1 MQLTGIGLYSF
12 QEAALL
18 TGIST
23 ANLRRWL
30 RGYQSGRGEE
40 KRTMPPLWKTELAD
54 SELDGLSFH
63 DLLEARFV
71 KAFHQ
76 HGVSLQT
83 IRIIAA
89 HARELFD
96 SPYPFTCK
104 RFQTDG
110 KTIFAESL
118 HESGEPELLDLRG
131 KQIVFNK
138 IIRPFL
144 YEGIE
149 FGVDERALR
158 WFPKK
163 NKKVV
168 LDPTIAFGKPI
179 VTDIGIRTDIL
190 YEAYLAEGKN
200 KKLVAQ
206 QFEVSQ
212 QAMDAAI
219 QFEERLV
226 A

>member
-12 QEAALL
+12 QEASVL
-18 TGIST
+18 TGISVS
-23 ANLRRWL
+23 NLRRWL
-30 RGYQSGRGEE
+30 RGYKSTSG
-40 KRTMPPLWKTELAD
+40 KNKNVLPPIWDTELAG
-54 SELDGLSFH
+54 SELDSLSFH

-71 KAFHQ
+71 KEFHD

-83 IRIIAA
+83 IRTISR
-89 HARELFD
+89 HARELFE

-118 HESGEPELLDLRG
+118 RESGEADLVDLRG
-131 KQIVFNK
+131 KQIVFSK
-138 IIRPFL
+138 IIQPFL

-158 WFPKK
+158 WFPVK

-168 LDPTIAFGKPI
+168 LDPAISFGKPI

-206 QFEVSQ
+206 QFEIST
-212 QAMDAAI
+212 QAMNTVI
-219 QFEERLV
+219 RFEERLV